1 MDYINQVEETPL
13 SSDEFAKKLTELNAF
28 KLFMTVFP
36 EFCNDYNAKIKFGM
50 DAGDASNGVSVDL
63 SISSQKKDE
72 ENYQILFNR
81 LKKVNRLIELEMII
95 PELKKAGGSVD
106 YINQLVDEGNNIAK
120 NLYND
125 NV

>member
-1 MDYINQVEETPL
+1 MNNLNQVEGTPL

-36 EFCNDYNAKIKFGM
+36 EFCNDY
-50 DAGDASNGVSVDL
+50 DALINFYINSGDTSNGVAVDL
-63 SISSQKKDE
+63 SISSKQKDE
-72 ENYQILFNR
+72 TNYTVLFKR
-81 LKKVNRLIELEMII
+81 LKKVNRLMELEFLI

-106 YINQLVDEGNNIAK
+106 YINQLVDEGENIAK

-125 NV
+125 NL

>member
-1 MDYINQVEETPL
+1 MNKIDQVEGTPL

-36 EFCNDYNAKIKFGM
+36 EFCNDY
-50 DAGDASNGVSVDL
+50 DALINFYINSGDTSNGVSVDL
-63 SISSQKKDE
+63 SISSKQKDE
-72 ENYQILFNR
+72 TNYTVLFKR
-81 LKKVNRLIELEMII
+81 LKKVNRLMELEFLI

-106 YINQLVDEGNNIAK
+106 YINQLVEEGEGIAK

-125 NV
+125 NM

>member
-1 MDYINQVEETPL
+1 MNNLNQVEGTPL

-36 EFCNDYNAKIKFGM
+36 EFCNDY
-50 DAGDASNGVSVDL
+50 DALINFYINSGDTSNGVAVDL
-63 SISSQKKDE
+63 SISSKQKNE
-72 ENYQILFNR
+72 TNYTVLFKR
-81 LKKVNRLIELEMII
+81 LKKVNRLMELEFLI

-106 YINQLVDEGNNIAK
+106 YINQLVDEGENIAK

-125 NV
+125 NL